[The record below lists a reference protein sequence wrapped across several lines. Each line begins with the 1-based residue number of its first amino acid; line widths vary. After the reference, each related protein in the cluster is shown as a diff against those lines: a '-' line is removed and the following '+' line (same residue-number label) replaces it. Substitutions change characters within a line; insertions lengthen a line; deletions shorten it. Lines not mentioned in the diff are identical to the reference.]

1 MTLKLFV
8 EGPIHDLGRAMLE
21 ALSVG
26 TPVVA
31 WNTGGSAEA
40 VDHGVNGWLVDD
52 DDDLRLALAQLRSR
66 DAREA
71 AGRAAVAAKPART
84 VERNS
89 CPTMRLVFIL

>member
-1 MTLKLFV
+1 MR
-8 EGPIHDLGRAMLE
+8 DASRAMLE

-71 AGRAAVAAKPART
+71 AGRAAVATAALRDASAMT
-84 VERNS
+84 S
-89 CPTMRLVFIL
+89 CCSGVS